1 MNELVSQ
8 GVNPVEH
15 HAKYRRRV
23 AVGQRQSCCFFPT
36 GKTIFPL
43 FFADFSALMI
53 PEALEDIRVVQQ
65 HPDAAGEL
73 GPNEILDVVGCIERA
88 QLFEKGFEG
97 FPLG

>member
-1 MNELVSQ
+1 MNELVPK
-8 GVNPVEH
+8 GVDPIEH
-15 HAKYRRRV
+15 HTEYCWCV

-53 PEALEDIRVVQQ
+53 PEALEDILVVQQ

-73 GPNEILDVVGCIERA
+73 RPDELLDAVGAI
-88 QLFEKGFEG
+88 K
-97 FPLG
+97 

>member
-8 GVNPVEH
+8 CVDAVEH

-53 PEALEDIRVVQQ
+53 PEALEDILVVQQ

-73 GPNEILDVVGCIERA
+73 RPDEPLDAVGAI
-88 QLFEKGFEG
+88 K
-97 FPLG
+97 